1 MRNKGFTLVELIVV
15 IGIIA
20 VLAAVIAPSAFKAI
34 EKSKVAGTLGDH
46 RAVKTAALTYYGD
59 TGVWPADG
67 ATTVGLVQT
76 SGVAGWDGPYLEK
89 WPPAA
94 KWSGVYTFQRDALQ
108 NWNGVGPLDTGS
120 YLQPTLVPQTAAVM
134 IDTQIDRAVSGVAG
148 QIRYVIAV
156 GASGNV
162 NMFIASDVGVN

>member
-1 MRNKGFTLVELIVV
+1 MRNKGFTLIELIVV

-67 ATTVGLVQT
+67 ATTVGLVTT
-76 SGVAGWDGPYLEK
+76 SGVVGWDGPYLEK
-89 WPPAA
+89 WPPRA
-94 KWSGVYTFQRDALQ
+94 KWNGLYSFQRDALQ
-108 NWNGVGPLDTGS
+108 NWNGVGPGDLGS
-120 YLQPTLVPQTAAVM
+120 YFQATLVPLASAQM

-148 QIRYVIAV
+148 LIRYA
-156 GASGNV
+156 GAGNINV
-162 NMFIASDVGVN
+162 NMFIAADVGVN